1 MSQVWYT
8 ADPHFGHQ
16 KVAQQRGFTSSE
28 EMDAQICSSWHRQVA
43 DADEVYVLG
52 DIAARGHRQ
61 ALATLAGLPG
71 HKHLVM
77 GNHDEIHPMN
87 RTTFSRAAMLAWLDV
102 FETVATFRRLNLDGE
117 ELLLCHF
124 PYAAWGDGALRDGS
138 RYDQYRLPDLG
149 TPLLHGHT
157 HGSERAHGHSFHV
170 GWDAW
175 HELVPEETVLD
186 WLTGTDLRE
195 IPSQV
200 A

>member
-1 MSQVWYT
+1 
-8 ADPHFGHQ
+8 
-16 KVAQQRGFTSSE
+16 
-28 EMDAQICSSWHRQVA
+28 MDAQICSSWHRQVA

-52 DIAARGHRQ
+52 DIAARGDRQ
-61 ALATLAGLPG
+61 ALVTLAGLPG

-102 FETVATFRRLNLDGE
+102 FETVATFRRLKLDGE

-149 TPLLHGHT
+149 RPLVHGHT